1 MFQGRRWS
9 RSRWRAVVGIGVLT
23 MGLGGPWVATG
34 AGAAGVIDVSS
45 DIRASRDIELDG
57 DAVVRLTGGTLTY
70 AGVIS
75 GKGTFTV
82 AGTGRLILT
91 KDSDFTLPAN
101 RQRQKLVTYNG
112 NHPLTRIDN
121 ADPPAVIVAKGATL
135 QYGSGSGAAGQIGHF
150 APVPGMSWNTLN
162 HRVDGTLDVA
172 VHSRV
177 HLGILSGS
185 GLVLARRFTWPGL
198 SLAGTHPFSGTLYV
212 GTGFDYGANEFVT
225 SMPHL
230 KRVVNQG
237 SAIHSAADG
246 VRTVSGANYF
256 SQSYGNDINY
266 HTWGSGVVQNTGV
279 YSWSDNG
286 SDTDPRLSRPSLNY
300 ASVPHRD
307 NKRGINI
314 EGATVEWGDG
324 TTHRFFLPGNENTV
338 YLNLHFDGRDRSKL
352 TFNYNGPVRLDAPIS
367 GGKYH
372 DSLAA
377 PGQGD
382 VVIAGTRGNAVTFTA
397 PQNYNGS
404 TTIGR
409 GASLRLG
416 NGTVAGDSSL
426 LRSALFKIINQGD
439 LIVQNTKK
447 PSTLSKIS
455 GSGSLTQAGKAGTTL
470 AGDTTYRG
478 ATVISRG
485 TLQLTAGN
493 LAHSSGVR
501 LTRAGAKLD
510 LTRVGNQV
518 LKNLTGAGGTTVALG
533 GALTLGG
540 SRDGA
545 FGGSIIGG
553 PANDVVKVGTGTL
566 TLTGASRTPGA
577 TWTVRQ
583 GTLALRSATA
593 SVRADVAV
601 ASGATLGGVAGTVVG
616 AVTNRGTVTATNL
629 SVKGAYTEHPGST
642 LKVAK
647 MTVSG
652 AISLAGRLDAGL
664 AASSAGLTIIE
675 NTGAGRVSGTF
686 SGLPEGA
693 SVAGRKISYHG
704 GDGND
709 VVLTASAAGS
719 GSSSGGGPN
728 VALVVAPLRTGAYA
742 PVGGAGGAALLISVL
757 VLVGRR
763 RRIQGARGEASGLSE
778 PSSTVPRNH
787 S

>member
-1 MFQGRRWS
+1 MLL
-9 RSRWRAVVGIGVLT
+9 WRAASSVLA
-23 MGLGGPWVATG
+23 LLIV
-34 AGAAGVIDVSS
+34 GAAIPPPASGAARAAA
-45 DIRASRDIELDG
+45 DITADLTASRDVTLSG
-57 DAVVRLTGGTLTY
+57 DSVVRLAGGTLTY
-70 AGVIS
+70 GGVLS
-75 GKGTFTV
+75 GRGTLTV
-82 AGTGRLILT
+82 TGSGTLVLT
-91 KDSDFTLPAN
+91 KDSDFTLPTGS
-101 RQRQKLVTYNG
+101 QRQKVVTYNG
-112 NHPLTRIDN
+112 NHPLTRVDN
-121 ADPPAVIVAKGATL
+121 PDPPAIVVAKGATL
-135 QYGSGSGAAGQIGHF
+135 QYGSGDGATGQIGHYVD
-150 APVPGMSWNTLN
+150 VPGVRWNTLN
-162 HRVDGTLDVA
+162 IRVDGTLDVA
-172 VHSRV
+172 VHAPV
-177 HLGILSGS
+177 HLGIMSGS
-185 GLVLARRFTWPGL
+185 GLITARRSTWPGL
-198 SLAGTHPFSGTLYV
+198 ILAGTHPFSGTIYN
-212 GTGFDYGANEFVT
+212 GTGFDFGSNAYVT
-225 SMPHL
+225 ALPNV
-230 KRVVNQG
+230 KQIVNQG
-237 SAIHSAADG
+237 SAIHGSADG
-246 VRTVSGANYF
+246 VTTTDPADYY
-256 SQSYGNDINY
+256 SQFWGNDINF
-266 HTWGSGVVQNTGV
+266 HTWGTGVVRMTGV

-286 SDTDPRLSRPSLNY
+286 SVTNPRLSDSGLNWKVV
-300 ASVPHRD
+300 AHND

-324 TTHRFFLPGNENTV
+324 TGHSFFLPGTDKTV
-338 YLNLHFDGRDRSKL
+338 YINMHFDGRERSKL
-352 TFNYNGPVRLDAPIS
+352 ILNYNGPTTLGAPIS

-404 TTIGR
+404 TTIGQ

-416 NGTVAGDSSL
+416 NGTPAGDSSL

-501 LTRAGAKLD
+501 LTKARAKLD

-540 SRDGA
+540 PRDGA

-553 PANDVVKVGTGTL
+553 PATDVVKVGTGTL
-566 TLTGASRTPGA
+566 ALTSASRTPGA

-583 GTLALRSATA
+583 GTLVLRSAAA

-601 ASGATLGGVAGTVVG
+601 ASGATLDGVAGTVVG
-616 AVTNRGTVTATNL
+616 AVTNRGTVTATKL

-642 LKVAK
+642 LKVSK

-664 AASSAGLTIIE
+664 AASSAELTIIE
-675 NTGAGRVSGTF
+675 NTGTGRVSGTF

-693 SVAGRKISYHG
+693 RLAGRKISYHG

-719 GSSSGGGPN
+719 GSKSSSGGAPN

-742 PVGGAGGAALLISVL
+742 PVGGAVGAALLISVL
-757 VLVGRR
+757 MLFGRR
-763 RRIQGARGEASGLSE
+763 RRIQGVRGEASGLSE
-778 PSSTVPRNH
+778 PSSTVPRNR